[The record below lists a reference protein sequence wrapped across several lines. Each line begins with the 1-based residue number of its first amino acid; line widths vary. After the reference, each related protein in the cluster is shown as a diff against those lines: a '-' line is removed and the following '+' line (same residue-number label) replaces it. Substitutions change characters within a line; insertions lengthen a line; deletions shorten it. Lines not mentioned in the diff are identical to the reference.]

1 LRILLDTHAFLWAA
15 LEPRKLSDKVQE
27 FIVGDQGPLLSS
39 ASLWEIA
46 IKVKLGKLPIRK
58 PAEWLRTAVNDLRL
72 TVLPLR
78 ANHAIR
84 TLSLPDHHKDPFDR
98 IIVAQAMEEGLAIAT
113 TDDKIKKYAVDI
125 FW

>member
-1 LRILLDTHAFLWAA
+1 LRIILDTHAFLWAA

-27 FIVGDQGPLLSS
+27 FIVGDQGPLFSS

-58 PAEWLRTAVNDLRL
+58 PAEWLRTAVKDLRL
-72 TVLPLR
+72 TVLPIR

>member
-1 LRILLDTHAFLWAA
+1 
-15 LEPRKLSDKVQE
+15 
-27 FIVGDQGPLLSS
+27 VGDQGPLLSS